1 MLKRS
6 RKVNN
11 IDKVSQNQTLERD
24 EVMANISDII
34 EKYLKELFN
43 STRQEQVEIQRNE
56 LAEQFGCVPSQINYV
71 LTTRFTLE
79 RGFVVQSRRGGG
91 GYVRIIRIPIDNK
104 TDLVTY
110 LTEMIGDS
118 ISQKAAEGIT
128 LRLFEEGIIT
138 RRELAL
144 MLAAIDSNVLNIEIP
159 VRDKLRASILKSM
172 IISIMQ
178 YKDDKKGD

>member
-1 MLKRS
+1 
-6 RKVNN
+6 
-11 IDKVSQNQTLERD
+11 
-24 EVMANISDII
+24 MANISDII
-34 EKYLKELFN
+34 EKYLRELFN
-43 STRQEQVEIQRNE
+43 STSQKQVEIQRNE

-104 TDLVTY
+104 TDLVTN

-118 ISQKAAEGIT
+118 INQKAAEGIT

-138 RRELAL
+138 RREAAL
-144 MLAAIDSNVLNIEIP
+144 VFAAIDSNILNIAAP

-172 IISIMQ
+172 IIAIMQ